1 MLVWMMHHLYSMVI
15 IQQCLHILL
24 SVGVFVVK
32 MSLLHSNGFV
42 LHLSFSKLRIREI
55 DWMAFDLVW
64 INWLT

>member
-1 MLVWMMHHLYSMVI
+1 MLVWMMHHMYSMVI